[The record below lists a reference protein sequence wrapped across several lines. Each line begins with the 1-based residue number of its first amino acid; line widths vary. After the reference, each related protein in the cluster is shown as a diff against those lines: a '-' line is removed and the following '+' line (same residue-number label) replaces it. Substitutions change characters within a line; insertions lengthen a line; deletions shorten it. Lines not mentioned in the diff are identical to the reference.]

1 MEANFIAKQDTPN
14 TRVKVNE
21 LRVSW
26 FTFNEH

>member
-1 MEANFIAKQDTPN
+1 MEANFIAKQDTLN